1 MAYGTLDDI
10 KSLETQAQTYDL
22 LFRVDNAGG
31 GNSYVVTVP
40 KGANRAE
47 VVVRV
52 TGGIAGNLQLQRHIV
67 TQTAPATDHVQGVI
81 ATLAYAAAGS
91 RTVIELAPGT
101 GQIQAV
107 PVGLPGGATMTAT
120 IALWRQP

>member
-10 KSLETQAQTYDL
+10 ASLETQAQTYDL
-22 LFRVDNAGG
+22 LFRADNAGG

-52 TGGIAGNLQLQRHIV
+52 TGGTAGNLQIQRHIT
-67 TQTAPATDHVQGVI
+67 TQTAPATDHVQGVV
-81 ATLAYAAAGS
+81 ATLVYNAAGS
-91 RTVIELAPGT
+91 RTVFELAPGT
-101 GQIQAV
+101 GQLQAV
-107 PVGLPGGATMTAT
+107 PIGLGAGATMTAT
-120 IALWRQP
+120 VALWRQP

>member
-22 LFRVDNAGG
+22 LFNADNAGG
-31 GNSYVVTVP
+31 GNTYVVTVP

-52 TGGIAGNLQLQRHIV
+52 TGGIAGALQIQRHIT
-67 TQTAPATDHVQGVI
+67 TQTAPATDHVQGIV
-81 ATLAYAAAGS
+81 ATLAYNAAGA
-91 RTVIELAPGT
+91 RTVFELAPGT
-101 GQIQAV
+101 GQLQAV

-120 IALWRQP
+120 VALWRQP